1 MPTKDLV
8 IYFLNVGQGHC
19 AFLKLPDGQGLL
31 IDINHAKPESGGGI
45 HVLKFLRDNL
55 EETNGRFTC
64 IIGHPDKDHCRGLKD
79 ISEASDLDIERLF
92 DSTLRKEKE
101 KGQDYPEYDDYI
113 DVVGKLKKD
122 GKVVV
127 IKRSTINDTYLR
139 FEWGGI
145 RFLTPEKD
153 FSPERLGNDDM
164 NRKSALIQLDYHG
177 TKVLFASDT
186 SFLTYKEDLKAWKN
200 FQSSMLKSHVLLVSH
215 HGSRSFFQNA
225 KEDEPYT
232 EALDAIAPEYTI
244 TSVGKDNPYDHPHE
258 DAIERYARKAKK
270 IYRTDQDGS
279 IIITLRKRSDGKVAC
294 DVNPDNTIDSK
305 YAWDDD
311 NSGGDDDTSK
321 GKGPYIS
328 PSWEKKS
335 PSVLGG
341 NPKG

>member
-8 IYFLNVGQGHC
+8 IYFLNVGQGNC

-45 HVLKFLRDNL
+45 HVLKFLRDQL
-55 EETNGRFTC
+55 KERKGRLTC

-79 ISEASDLDIERLF
+79 ISKASDLEIERLF

-101 KGQDYPEYDDYI
+101 KGQEYREYDDYVEI
-113 DVVGKLKKD
+113 VDKLKKE
-122 GKVVV
+122 GKVVA
-127 IKRSTINDTYLR
+127 IKRGTKNDSNLR
-139 FEWGGI
+139 FDWGGI
-145 RFLTPEKD
+145 RFLTPDKD
-153 FSPERLGNDDM
+153 YSSGLLGSDDM

-177 TKVLFASDT
+177 IKVLFASDT
-186 SFLTYKEDLKAWKN
+186 SFLTYKEDLKEWN
-200 FQSSMLKSHVLLVSH
+200 DFQNSILKSRILLVSH
-215 HGSRSFFQNA
+215 HGSRSFFQNGE
-225 KEDEPYT
+225 EDEAYT
-232 EALDAIAPEYTI
+232 EALDAIDPEYAVI
-244 TSVGKDNPYDHPHE
+244 SVGKDNPHDHPHK
-258 DAIERYARKAKK
+258 DAVERYAKKAKK
-270 IYRTDQDGS
+270 VYQTDQDGS
-279 IIITLRKRSDGKVAC
+279 IVITLRQLSDGRVAC
-294 DVNPDNTIDSK
+294 DVNPDSTIDSK

-311 NSGGDDDTSK
+311 NDGGDDDTSK